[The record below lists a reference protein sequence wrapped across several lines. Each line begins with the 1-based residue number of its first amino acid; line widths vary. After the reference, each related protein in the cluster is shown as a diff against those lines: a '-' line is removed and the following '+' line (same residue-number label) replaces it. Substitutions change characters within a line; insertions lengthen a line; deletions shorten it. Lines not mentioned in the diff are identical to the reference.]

1 MQTIDK
7 SLATAYAQYVK
18 TIRCKSLQGMVYWKG
33 EIDRLTDLKKQSNV
47 VKIQQSEQNQGV
59 TEPKKDQKNLKKPLT
74 STAF

>member
-7 SLATAYAQYVK
+7 YLENAYTQYVK

-47 VKIQQSEQNQGV
+47 AKKQQSQ
-59 TEPKKDQKNLKKPLT
+59 
-74 STAF
+74 